1 MSIQFPSKLSS
12 GARPSR
18 LLLMVH
24 ILATVGLFGADLVL
38 VTLGFSVVFGADPS
52 AAYPAAH
59 LVASIVVAPL
69 ALVSLG
75 SGVVLARLNGWGL
88 FRYWWVTLKLAITL
102 ILTLVVLTVLVPRLG
117 TAAAIA
123 TAHASFDIAQRVPL
137 ALAPALATA
146 TVFLVVNVALAVYK
160 PGWRVRRGHHQ
171 ITATSIPQ
179 PTGAH

>member
-1 MSIQFPSKLSS
+1 MSIQSSPKPSA

-18 LLLMVH
+18 FLLIVH
-24 ILATVGLFGADLVL
+24 ILASVGLFGADLVL

-137 ALAPALATA
+137 ALAPALAT
-146 TVFLVVNVALAVYK
+146 VFLVLNVALAVYK
-160 PGWRVRRGHHQ
+160 PR
-171 ITATSIPQ
+171 
-179 PTGAH
+179 